1 MLNKTY
7 PMKTIEK
14 PEKAYEK
21 TFFSKKALLLPF
33 PNREIDAII
42 K

>member
-1 MLNKTY
+1 MLTKTY
-7 PMKTIEK
+7 PMKISEK

-21 TFFSKKALLLPF
+21 TFFSKKALLFPF

>member
-1 MLNKTY
+1 
-7 PMKTIEK
+7 MKTIEK

-21 TFFSKKALLLPF
+21 TFFSKKAVPLRF
-33 PNREIDAII
+33 PIRVIDATI

>member
-1 MLNKTY
+1 M
-7 PMKTIEK
+7 IEK

-21 TFFSKKALLLPF
+21 TFFNKKALFFTF
-33 PNREIDAII
+33 PDREIDATI